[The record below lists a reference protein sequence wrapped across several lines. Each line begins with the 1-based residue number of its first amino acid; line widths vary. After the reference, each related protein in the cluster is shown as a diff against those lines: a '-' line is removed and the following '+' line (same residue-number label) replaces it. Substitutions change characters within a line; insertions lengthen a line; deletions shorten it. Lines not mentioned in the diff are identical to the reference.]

1 MLFAPST
8 AKSVKI
14 RTLYAVIYLF
24 LALGAITMI
33 APFLIM
39 LSGSVEPRAQAGD
52 TLFFP
57 AYLVNDD
64 ALWQRYLETRYHGL
78 NELLRMSWDDG
89 SANFRGISRRAAPST
104 DPALVPLWKQFLAE
118 TPLPEEFF
126 TLGFM
131 RPNVRMP
138 SYTTM
143 VFRTWLMEKYGSL
156 EGVNQALGTS
166 FRRPTEIT
174 PPLIRMDSPP
184 LPDTPLVKEFF
195 AFSATQPPA
204 RKFAWNVGAFYRANV
219 LPRIVGADIATY
231 NQRFGTAFRNFT
243 EVPFP
248 ATVPEI
254 GTEPW
259 VFFVTRLL
267 RTDFVEITPAGR
279 TRMESLNL
287 RKVEFIRTQARPE
300 ELQIVSADTRFAR
313 WAADRGIADARIPQQ
328 ALDDETFAKEKGFWK
343 TQFLT
348 LNYRYVLDEITGHGG
363 AIRNTVILIVLS
375 IAGTLLVNPLAA
387 YALSRY
393 KMKASY
399 HILLFCLATIAF
411 PAEVTMI
418 PIFLQ
423 LREFN
428 LLNTFGALVLPGLAN
443 GFSIFLL
450 KGFFDSLPRELYE
463 AAEIDGANE
472 WVTFWNIS
480 MNLSKPILA
489 VIALDVFVSAYGSFF
504 YALILAPDPAMW
516 TLMVYIYQ
524 LRQGV
529 APPVVYASLII
540 TAVPTLIIF
549 VACQGIILRGI
560 VVPSEK

>member
-64 ALWQRYLETRYHGL
+64 ALWQRYLETRYHGV

-166 FRRPTEIT
+166 FRRPTEIN

-184 LPDTPLVKEFF
+184 LPDTPLV
-195 AFSATQPPA
+195 
-204 RKFAWNVGAFYRANV
+204 
-219 LPRIVGADIATY
+219 
-231 NQRFGTAFRNFT
+231 
-243 EVPFP
+243 
-248 ATVPEI
+248 
-254 GTEPW
+254 
-259 VFFVTRLL
+259 
-267 RTDFVEITPAGR
+267 
-279 TRMESLNL
+279 
-287 RKVEFIRTQARPE
+287 
-300 ELQIVSADTRFAR
+300 
-313 WAADRGIADARIPQQ
+313 
-328 ALDDETFAKEKGFWK
+328 
-343 TQFLT
+343 
-348 LNYRYVLDEITGHGG
+348 
-363 AIRNTVILIVLS
+363 
-375 IAGTLLVNPLAA
+375 
-387 YALSRY
+387 
-393 KMKASY
+393 
-399 HILLFCLATIAF
+399 LAT
-411 PAEVTMI
+411 
-418 PIFLQ
+418 
-423 LREFN
+423 
-428 LLNTFGALVLPGLAN
+428 
-443 GFSIFLL
+443 
-450 KGFFDSLPRELYE
+450 
-463 AAEIDGANE
+463 
-472 WVTFWNIS
+472 
-480 MNLSKPILA
+480 
-489 VIALDVFVSAYGSFF
+489 
-504 YALILAPDPAMW
+504 
-516 TLMVYIYQ
+516 
-524 LRQGV
+524 
-529 APPVVYASLII
+529 
-540 TAVPTLIIF
+540 
-549 VACQGIILRGI
+549 
-560 VVPSEK
+560 